1 MKTSKIKE
9 VVNMNPWTSNTGK
22 KIIYHSLVMENGDK
36 INIGKMKEQQVG
48 WELSYEITEQ
58 GQQEYNKAKA
68 VSPNNFGGG
77 FKGGDNRQESI
88 IRQSSLK
95 CAVEYL
101 KGAEASLEEVFEAA
115 EQMILWV
122 NKAEVNKA
130 VSEELNGRVQ
140 MDVQD
145 NNNSSNAEVHNTQK
159 LVERFEPDAEY
170 EEFVTSDKNDDLP
183 F

>member
-9 VVNMNPWTSNTGK
+9 VVSMNPWKSKNGK
-22 KIIYHSLVMENGDK
+22 TIIYHSLVMENEDK
-36 INIGKMKEQQVG
+36 INIGKMKEQQIG
-48 WELSYEITEQ
+48 WELTYEILEE

-68 VSPNNFGGG
+68 VAPQNFNSSG
-77 FKGGDNRQESI
+77 FKGNDDRQVSI

-115 EQMILWV
+115 DKFIDWV
-122 NKAEVNKA
+122 NQKPIKQSSEPVN
-130 VSEELNGRVQ
+130 NGV
-140 MDVQD
+140 
-145 NNNSSNAEVHNTQK
+145 K
-159 LVERFEPDAEY
+159 
-170 EEFVTSDKNDDLP
+170 DDLP

>member
-9 VVNMNPWTSNTGK
+9 VANMNPWTSNTGK
-22 KIIYHSLVMENGDK
+22 TIIYHSLVMENGDK

-68 VSPNNFGGG
+68 VTPNNFGGG

-101 KGAEASLEEVFEAA
+101 KGAEASLEEVFIATEK
-115 EQMILWV
+115 MIEFIM
-122 NKAEVNKA
+122 KEDK
-130 VSEELNGRVQ
+130 SK
-140 MDVQD
+140 
-145 NNNSSNAEVHNTQK
+145 SNENT
-159 LVERFEPDAEY
+159 
-170 EEFVTSDKNDDLP
+170 DDLP